1 LVKWNPRFYFRIKGR
16 RMVGRVVLFP
26 CGGLKKPEA
35 TVVRWATYRVNE
47 ELLPRKTLLLCLPA
61 FYRGVPEDLVMVE
74 KNPTLVVDCHEE
86 SCGSFLMQQIG
97 LLPAARILL
106 PELMDQWGTR
116 PGLVR
121 QSLDETGRR
130 LVDTLAREMA
140 AVVDSLLTDPD
151 YLFTPQSLKVPF
163 KGQIG
168 NWKSNP
174 AEALGYIRVGPG
186 LYRPQTMTPLPR
198 EKSEL
203 NRGSRL

>member
-1 LVKWNPRFYFRIKGR
+1 
-16 RMVGRVVLFP
+16 MVGRVVLFP

-35 TVVRWATYRVNE
+35 TAVRWATYRVNE
-47 ELLPRKTLLLCLPA
+47 ELLPRKTLLLCVPA

-106 PELMDQWGTR
+106 PELMDRWGMR
-116 PGLVR
+116 PGRLR

-151 YLFTPQSLKVPF
+151 YRFTPQSLKVPF

-168 NWKSNP
+168 NWKNNP

-186 LYRPQTMTPLPR
+186 LYRPQTMPPLPR
-198 EKSEL
+198 EESEF